1 MSEGTTGEMVSSA
14 GRVDLRAVKA
24 AYERG
29 ENITKLLRD
38 ACKNELSVNELE
50 AIEIAYELQAGSYS
64 QGAIKNFLQLSSRAG
79 EIAAHLAGHLQAFD
93 TVLDCGTGEM
103 TTLSCMSQHLP
114 TNIKLM
120 AFDISPSR
128 LNMGRRFAQRAMRMD
143 VLANL
148 EVFVGSMGGIPL
160 PDNSVD
166 VITSNHALE
175 PNHGREADLLRE
187 MLRVT
192 RRKLVLFEP
201 SFEDNSAEGQ
211 QRMRELGY
219 IRKLDMHIKDV
230 GAVLVDKIA
239 MHNISNP
246 LNPTFC
252 YVIQKVGSCNHSH
265 IASTRFT
272 CPISGEV
279 LEERDDYLWSAAGY
293 AYPKING
300 MPLLREKDAILMCYE

>member
-1 MSEGTTGEMVSSA
+1 MSEGTTGEMVSAA

-50 AIEIAYELQAGSYS
+50 AIEIVYEL
-64 QGAIKNFLQLSSRAG
+64 LQ
-79 EIAAHLAGHLQAFD
+79 
-93 TVLDCGTGEM
+93 
-103 TTLSCMSQHLP
+103 
-114 TNIKLM
+114 
-120 AFDISPSR
+120 
-128 LNMGRRFAQRAMRMD
+128 
-143 VLANL
+143 
-148 EVFVGSMGGIPL
+148 
-160 PDNSVD
+160 
-166 VITSNHALE
+166 
-175 PNHGREADLLRE
+175 
-187 MLRVT
+187 VT

-219 IRKLDMHIKDV
+219 IRELDMHIKDV

-252 YVIQKVGSCNHSH
+252 YVIQKVGSSNHSH